1 MTTKL
6 YDQDSHCRTFS
17 AQVLSCTPVQG
28 GQWHIVLDQTAFFP
42 EGGGQPGDQGELFP
56 GLNENGE
63 PARVLATR
71 EKAGAIYHVTDKAIP
86 EGTEVLGRLNWDKRL
101 RNMQNHSGEH
111 ILSGLIHAKYGYNN
125 VGFHMGSDAVTL
137 DLDGVIV
144 PEELLEFERQ
154 VNEVIEK
161 TVEIEILYPSRE
173 ELENIDYRS
182 KKENAGQVR
191 IVRIGTYD
199 TCACSGN
206 HVESTG

>member
-1 MTTKL
+1 M
-6 YDQDSHCRTFS
+6 
-17 AQVLSCTPVQG
+17 
-28 GQWHIVLDQTAFFP
+28 
-42 EGGGQPGDQGELFP
+42 
-56 GLNENGE
+56 NENGE
-63 PARVLATR
+63 PVRVLDTR

-144 PEELLEFERQ
+144 PEELPEFERQ

-161 TVEIEILYPSRE
+161 NVEIEILYPSRE
-173 ELENIDYRS
+173 ELEKIDYRS
-182 KKENAGQVR
+182 KKEIR
-191 IVRIGTYD
+191 R
-199 TCACSGN
+199 SGADRTDRHLRYLRLLRN
-206 HVESTG
+206 PCGVYRRDPSGKALGNPEL

>member
-1 MTTKL
+1 M
-6 YDQDSHCRTFS
+6 
-17 AQVLSCTPVQG
+17 
-28 GQWHIVLDQTAFFP
+28 
-42 EGGGQPGDQGELFP
+42 
-56 GLNENGE
+56 NENGE
-63 PARVLATR
+63 PVRVLDTR

-144 PEELLEFERQ
+144 PEELPEFERQ

-161 TVEIEILYPSRE
+161 NVEIEILYPSRE
-173 ELENIDYRS
+173 ELEKIDYRS
-182 KKENAGQVR
+182 KKEIAGQVR
-191 IVRIGTYD
+191 IVRIGSYD
-199 TCACSGN
+199 TCSLLRNPCGVYRRDPSGKALGN
-206 HVESTG
+206 PEL